1 MKNLT
6 KVRLPFSTIIQI
18 LRSAREQNIT
28 LGAVLVF
35 SQASFKQE
43 YSLESRSYKIYNT
56 GNYFDNSKISKS
68 LWANN
73 LDGTDRMVRLDYYLH
88 DWNCEYGYLI
98 PSTEQETE

>member
-6 KVRLPFSTIIQI
+6 QVKLPFSTIIQI
-18 LRSAREQNIT
+18 LCSAREQNIT

-35 SQASFKQE
+35 SQDSFKQE

-88 DWNCEYGYLI
+88 DWKCEYGYLI
-98 PSTEQETE
+98 PDETESKE

>member
-6 KVRLPFSTIIQI
+6 QVKLPFHTIIQI

-35 SQASFKQE
+35 SQDNFKQE
-43 YSLESRSYKIYNT
+43 YSLESRSYRIYNT
-56 GNYFDNSKISKS
+56 GNYFDNSIISNA

-73 LDGTDRMVRLDYYLH
+73 LDGTDQMIRLDYYIH
-88 DWNCEYGYLI
+88 NWNCEYGYLI
-98 PSTEQETE
+98 SLQEQETE